1 MMDIMFCIVD
11 FLWLGGIGGG
21 DGWKLPDKL
30 RIVKPLEGSLTLH
43 NWQQLALPSL
53 GGIFEE
59 RRGIAFRGGLH
70 HLPETDQQDII
81 HVGKN
86 CRTNFEK
93 GQLEFGQRTL
103 YLSTFYISCKYSRK
117 RHV

>member
-1 MMDIMFCIVD
+1 MFGIVD
-11 FLWLGGIGGG
+11 RTFGFVWLGGIGGV

-70 HLPETDQQDII
+70 HLPETDQQDNI
-81 HVGKN
+81 HIGKN
-86 CRTNFEK
+86 GRTNFEQ
-93 GQLEFGQRTL
+93 GQLDKLPNCQ
-103 YLSTFYISCKYSRK
+103 ISSYYK
-117 RHV
+117 